1 MTRLFR
7 LLFWAAAVFAVTMA
21 LWPLATPVPTAGLGD
36 KWQHMIAFFTLT
48 VLAGLAYPHSRLRTI
63 ALAMILLGLAIEVAQ
78 WALPMLN
85 REGSG
90 LDWLADG
97 AATLVGL
104 VVVGAMRQFFGH
116 RAAEPGTQ

>member
-7 LLFWAAAVFAVTMA
+7 LLFWAATIFAVTMA
-21 LWPLATPVPTAGLGD
+21 LWPLATPMPTAALSD

-48 VLAGLAYPHSRLRTI
+48 VLAGPAYPRQSLRTI

-85 REGSG
+85 RDGSG

-104 VVVGAMRQFFGH
+104 VVVGTMRQVFRH
-116 RAAEPGTQ
+116 PAAEPRER

>member
-7 LLFWAAAVFAVTMA
+7 LLFWAATLFAVTMA

-48 VLAGLAYPHSRLRTI
+48 LLAGLGWPSARLPV
-63 ALAMILLGLAIEVAQ
+63 LLVYMVLLGLIIEVAQ

-85 REGSG
+85 RQGSW

-97 AATLVGL
+97 AATL
-104 VVVGAMRQFFGH
+104 
-116 RAAEPGTQ
+116 AALLMLAALRPMQRRILAESRRS